1 MVSLY
6 QGHNNDL
13 GLLTNNSCLQFS
25 LNAEVKHWPFG
36 KLFCCHPSA
45 RGQQWQS
52 HPSAI
57 HKSISETFFQLFS
70 TILNWK
76 LCRWLRHLSRP
87 ISNKKSDVLV
97 LVPAQ
102 TTCESLDIEATEYR
116 SKDFG
121 DNLVKKNP
129 IAYVAGYLLNRC
141 FKKHTCSNC
150 KDALVTENLD
160 DNRNLLNFFKAYESA
175 KNFGGLLIPSSP
187 FLQYVEQLEDTFI
200 TSFSIYTKCDGVG
213 KNILVKLQQIAI
225 PFCCCDD
232 FPKEFLQKLFLRL
245 RIYYSLKFA
254 NRKFSSAKKKDRK
267 YIKVTHL

>member
-1 MVSLY
+1 MASLY

-13 GLLTNNSCLQFS
+13 GLLANNSCLQFS
-25 LNAEVKHWPFG
+25 LNAEVKHRPFG
-36 KLFCCHPSA
+36 KLFGA
-45 RGQQWQS
+45 IRQQGGNSDNPTPVQFIRAFRKLVFSSSLQS
-52 HPSAI
+52 
-57 HKSISETFFQLFS
+57 S
-70 TILNWK
+70 TGNCADDFDTL
-76 LCRWLRHLSRP
+76 LAQF
-87 ISNKKSDVLV
+87 SNKKSDVPA

-102 TTCESLDIEATEYR
+102 TTRESLDIEATEYR
-116 SKDFG
+116 SKDFD

-150 KDALVTENLD
+150 KDALVTDNLD

-187 FLQYVEQLEDTFI
+187 FLQYVEQLEDTFF
-200 TSFSIYTKCDGVG
+200 TSFSIFTKCDGVG

-245 RIYYSLKFA
+245 PIGSFHQLRKKTENTLK
-254 NRKFSSAKKKDRK
+254 
-267 YIKVTHL
+267 